1 MNPAT
6 ALLQP
11 SRPTTATTTSPS
23 VEPPSSAS
31 RLFLQGATSPS
42 LSNSPPFESP
52 SSFAPLPNLLPIFA
66 KYPIGRPN
74 RGTVRI
80 RVEATH
86 FFVHREVLIL
96 ASPFFESVITG
107 GWKETEPRPPK
118 KAGPAQDGAA
128 EPGAHTRAGTDCAA
142 RSSDS
147 PDASREPF
155 EAAQPTADQHPEP
168 TADTDSV
175 ASPVLPEDDANRTPR
190 LPTPHIAAPR
200 PPSPPVSEVDAVA
213 PSLTAS
219 YISSIVDDDD
229 ESDDDDDGVGEEDVV
244 CRLRL
249 VEEKALSFQAL
260 LCHLYPR
267 LECLISWNNVGDLC
281 RMASKLD
288 LPSLRNACIAFL
300 LPSAAGKPVEGM
312 RIAEEMNMCV
322 CTCLSATSQHAE
334 RFRPQPRVVQRGLE
348 VHA

>member
-1 MNPAT
+1 MDRITPAT

-11 SRPTTATTTSPS
+11 SRPTTATTTSPA
-23 VEPPSSAS
+23 VEPPSAY
-31 RLFLQGATSPS
+31 RFTGPGSPS
-42 LSNSPPFESP
+42 ATVTANTNSPPFESP
-52 SSFAPLPNLLPIFA
+52 SSFAPLPNLLPLFA
-66 KYPIGRPN
+66 KYPVRRPN

-86 FFVHREVLIL
+86 FYVHREVLIL

-107 GWKETEPRPPK
+107 GWKETEPRRPRQAPA
-118 KAGPAQDGAA
+118 AGSGASTS
-128 EPGAHTRAGTDCAA
+128 PSTTPQPT
-142 RSSDS
+142 
-147 PDASREPF
+147 PDAHPQAQAQAQA
-155 EAAQPTADQHPEP
+155 EARTSIDHDPDRAPAAPVPTDGDDQHK
-168 TADTDSV
+168 
-175 ASPVLPEDDANRTPR
+175 
-190 LPTPHIAAPR
+190 PHLAR
-200 PPSPPVSEVDAVA
+200 PPSPPA
-213 PSLTAS
+213 SLSAS
-219 YISSIVDDDD
+219 YISSIVDDDED
-229 ESDDDDDGVGEEDVV
+229 GQSDDDGDDEGEELVV

-249 VEEKALSFQAL
+249 VEENALSFQAL

-322 CTCLSATSQHAE
+322 L
-334 RFRPQPRVVQRGLE
+334 FRPSSPSALT
-348 VHA
+348 